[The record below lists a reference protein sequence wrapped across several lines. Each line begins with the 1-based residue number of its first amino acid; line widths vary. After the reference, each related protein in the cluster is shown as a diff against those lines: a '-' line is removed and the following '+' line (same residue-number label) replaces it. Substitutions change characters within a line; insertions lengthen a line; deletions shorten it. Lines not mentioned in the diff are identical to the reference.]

1 MDERRIFRNSPKP
14 EGYIITAQGQHFYFR
29 MLFPLKWRI
38 QNPDYLERLKIP
50 KLVADET
57 HNQQLNAIVDWPG
70 VCFKLS
76 NIHHPTL
83 VILGTDCVFAVPVN
97 SALIAKRIQGA
108 KLVQIEGGGHG
119 LMFQYPET
127 ISKTVNDFLS
137 P

>member
-1 MDERRIFRNSPKP
+1 VDERRIFRNSPKP

-70 VCFKLS
+70 VCSKLS
-76 NIHHPTL
+76 NIHHPTCQL
-83 VILGTDCVFAVPVN
+83 RLNCQTN
-97 SALIAKRIQGA
+97 SG
-108 KLVQIEGGGHG
+108 
-119 LMFQYPET
+119 
-127 ISKTVNDFLS
+127 S
-137 P
+137 

>member
-1 MDERRIFRNSPKP
+1 
-14 EGYIITAQGQHFYFR
+14 
-29 MLFPLKWRI
+29 
-38 QNPDYLERLKIP
+38 
-50 KLVADET
+50 
-57 HNQQLNAIVDWPG
+57 LNAIIDWPG
-70 VCFKLS
+70 VCYKLS

-83 VILGTDCVFAVPVN
+83 VIVGADDVFAVPVN

-119 LMFQYPET
+119 LMFQYPKT